1 MHTIQSLFNL
11 NIDRLAGR
19 YSVGCGGRCRC
30 FYEIES

>member
-19 YSVGCGGRCRC
+19 YPVGCGGRCRC